1 MNPEDGYSL
10 QEISSDTNLAVDQS
24 ADEVTL
30 RTGQFYLYNIYNL
43 DRLFQQQT
51 APLRVSYRQ
60 VPPRCRRL
68 IPATTES
75 ES

>member
-30 RTGQFYLYNIYNL
+30 QAGQFY
-43 DRLFQQQT
+43 F
-51 APLRVSYRQ
+51 
-60 VPPRCRRL
+60 
-68 IPATTES
+68 
-75 ES
+75 